1 MICHVLVSTTCID
14 SLVYHFAMSSYFTF
28 NMWLVTILTKV
39 YFNRMVYFRT
49 YTNGLVLI
57 IMSLFDHYHILV
69 NSTMQ
74 IVHIAHNSV
83 TTTWSGFNTDYNDN
97 WSIYQISI
105 SDNIFSVI
113 FYVILSYVTYTCM
126 FCNMNT
132 TVVLIIT
139 LLFKLPTVYLKTSI
153 TIESYICF
161 SMITLVL
168 DNVTY
173 CYNILISAIT
183 IYLDKPNCKSP
194 PSIDFRHTKLCIK
207 HIPLMMD
214 NNDVKH
220 LVIRVSQ
227 LQFSLKNIICLINGA
242 YIFYLNPIIMLNIL
256 YLIGTLHRY
265 IHVHCSS
272 KDCLYLSNNQSSVVC
287 THIDTYNC
295 NKCIGKSKGLLDR
308 KYCSIINKLI
318 MNNPIISYVN
328 LILYDYYLCY
338 NFLCTNSRYYVINQL
353 MYYCHYYYY
362 CHTYYSVTLLY
373 MYINHNILL
382 RYYMNIISWYTITL
396 LSQYFQIFNL
406 YDINPLTTN
415 TYKWT
420 FYNRNVI
427 QYTVMPVLTPFSANL
442 PFMNLCDD
450 DINATLAPHT
460 NNSNIA
466 LDNLINDDKID
477 HTVFADIDPDN
488 NFLSITSLRNSNY
501 FTETQFNK
509 MPYTNSEFSIFN
521 VNIRSSRT
529 NFDSFRHYTNEL
541 KHQFS
546 VYTLTETWLKNYNKN
561 LYNLKGYQHIH
572 KLRDNKLGG
581 GVSIYVKDNI
591 LYEEKKDLYIDLK
604 GVDSLSIE
612 IPKKEFNTDKDII
625 ITTIYRPPDIN
636 IRDFILK
643 LNDFLHKIYQTNKYA
658 FFVGDFNVNTMEAM
672 ITSDRYVN
680 EFHNTF
686 LTYFYHPLMSL

>member
-1 MICHVLVSTTCID
+1 
-14 SLVYHFAMSSYFTF
+14 
-28 NMWLVTILTKV
+28 
-39 YFNRMVYFRT
+39 
-49 YTNGLVLI
+49 
-57 IMSLFDHYHILV
+57 
-69 NSTMQ
+69 
-74 IVHIAHNSV
+74 
-83 TTTWSGFNTDYNDN
+83 
-97 WSIYQISI
+97 
-105 SDNIFSVI
+105 
-113 FYVILSYVTYTCM
+113 
-126 FCNMNT
+126 
-132 TVVLIIT
+132 
-139 LLFKLPTVYLKTSI
+139 
-153 TIESYICF
+153 
-161 SMITLVL
+161 
-168 DNVTY
+168 
-173 CYNILISAIT
+173 
-183 IYLDKPNCKSP
+183 
-194 PSIDFRHTKLCIK
+194 
-207 HIPLMMD
+207 
-214 NNDVKH
+214 
-220 LVIRVSQ
+220 
-227 LQFSLKNIICLINGA
+227 
-242 YIFYLNPIIMLNIL
+242 
-256 YLIGTLHRY
+256 
-265 IHVHCSS
+265 
-272 KDCLYLSNNQSSVVC
+272 
-287 THIDTYNC
+287 
-295 NKCIGKSKGLLDR
+295 
-308 KYCSIINKLI
+308 

-561 LYNLKGYQHIH
+561 LYNLKGYQHI
-572 KLRDNKLGG
+572 NC
-581 GVSIYVKDNI
+581 
-591 LYEEKKDLYIDLK
+591 
-604 GVDSLSIE
+604 E
-612 IPKKEFNTDKDII
+612 I
-625 ITTIYRPPDIN
+625 IN
-636 IRDFILK
+636 
-643 LNDFLHKIYQTNKYA
+643 
-658 FFVGDFNVNTMEAM
+658 
-672 ITSDRYVN
+672 
-680 EFHNTF
+680 
-686 LTYFYHPLMSL
+686 